1 MKDLFNREP
10 VKRALRT
17 FMQAAAG
24 YIAANI
30 AVAVTDM
37 ENNNA
42 IKALFASAVA
52 AGIAAVMNIENIE
65 NVENGEDKEDDDQNG
80 GDDE

>member
-17 FMQAAAG
+17 FMQTAAG

-42 IKALFASAVA
+42 IKALFAAAVA
-52 AGIAAVMNIENIE
+52 AGIAAVMNMENI
-65 NVENGEDKEDDDQNG
+65 DDQNNDQNNDQNG
-80 GDDE
+80 GGDK

>member
-24 YIAANI
+24 YIAANV

-42 IKALFASAVA
+42 IKALFAAAVA
-52 AGIAAVMNIENIE
+52 AGIAAVMNMENIDDQ
-65 NVENGEDKEDDDQNG
+65 NDDQNG
-80 GDDE
+80 GGNE

>member
-17 FMQAAAG
+17 FMQTAAG

-37 ENNNA
+37 ENSNA
-42 IKALFASAVA
+42 IKALFAAAVA
-52 AGIAAVMNIENIE
+52 AGIAAVMNMENIDDDL
-65 NVENGEDKEDDDQNG
+65 NDDQNG
-80 GDDE
+80 EQNGGGDE

>member
-17 FMQAAAG
+17 FMQATAG

-42 IKALFASAVA
+42 IKALFAAAVA
-52 AGIAAVMNIENIE
+52 AGIAAVMNME
-65 NVENGEDKEDDDQNG
+65 NVDDHNDNWKDDQNG
-80 GDDE
+80 GGDK

>member
-1 MKDLFNREP
+1 MKEFFNSEP
-10 VKRALRT
+10 IRRALRT

-42 IKALFASAVA
+42 IKALFAAAVA
-52 AGIAAVMNIENIE
+52 AGIAAVMNMENI
-65 NVENGEDKEDDDQNG
+65 DDQNDNQNDNRNGG
-80 GDDE
+80 GDK

>member
-10 VKRALRT
+10 IKRALRT

-24 YIAANI
+24 YIAANV

-42 IKALFASAVA
+42 IKALFAAAVA
-52 AGIAAVMNIENIE
+52 AGIAAVMNIENI
-65 NVENGEDKEDDDQNG
+65 DDQNDDQNDNWNGG
-80 GDDE
+80 GDK

>member
-42 IKALFASAVA
+42 IKALFAAAVA
-52 AGIAAVMNIENIE
+52 AGIAAVMNMENI
-65 NVENGEDKEDDDQNG
+65 DDDLNDDQHDEQNG
-80 GDDE
+80 GGDE

>member
-1 MKDLFNREP
+1 MKEFFNSEP
-10 VKRALRT
+10 IQRALRT

-42 IKALFASAVA
+42 IKALFAAAVA
-52 AGIAAVMNIENIE
+52 AGIAAVMNMENI
-65 NVENGEDKEDDDQNG
+65 DDQNDNQNDNRNGG
-80 GDDE
+80 GDK

>member
-10 VKRALRT
+10 VKRAIRT
-17 FMQAAAG
+17 FIQATAG

-30 AVAVTDM
+30 AVTVTDM

-42 IKALFASAVA
+42 IKALFAAAVA
-52 AGIAAVMNIENIE
+52 AGIAAVMNMENI
-65 NVENGEDKEDDDQNG
+65 DDQNDDQNNDQNG
-80 GDDE
+80 GGDK